1 MFLSEYP
8 FSEFVQFILS
18 YIHSLS
24 WGGWLLYLTLFFLLS
39 VAFWDVFIQKTHT
52 IRHNFP
58 ILGHIRYWLERL
70 GPELRQYIV
79 ANDKEETPFN
89 RAERRWIYASAKHQN
104 NYFGF
109 GTSEQLYEPGYP
121 IIKNSAFPVPD
132 EEAECINDDPSAVP
146 CLKIIGERHKR
157 KKSYRPSS
165 LINISGM
172 SYGSLGK
179 RAVSA
184 LNWGAYF
191 ANCYHN
197 TGEGGLS
204 KYHLFGGELM
214 LQIGTGYFGVRNE
227 KGNFDLEKLV
237 KKVEKYP
244 AIKLIELKISQG
256 AKPGKGGVLPASK
269 ISREIANTRGIPYGE
284 DCLSPNCHSVFH
296 DVDSMLEFIEKI
308 AEATGL
314 PVGIKCAIGKLDF
327 WEELS
332 LKMKKSKVGPDFIAI
347 DGGEGGTGAAPL
359 TYADHIAL
367 PFKTAFTRVY
377 KIFAEK
383 KIEKDIV
390 WIGSGKLG
398 FPDRAIVAFA
408 MGCDIIHVAREAM
421 MSIGC
426 IQAKKCHTGHCPTGI
441 ATQNGWLEAG
451 LHIKN
456 KARRFAAYIHTFRKE
471 LLAISRTAGYYHPSQ
486 FSSDDIEISLG
497 MGRYQ
502 SLSATLDYK
511 KLGLPFTRMS
521 DYAKAS

>member
-1 MFLSEYP
+1 MSEL
-8 FSEFVQFILS
+8 VQSLLT
-18 YIHSLS
+18 YAYTLS
-24 WGGWLLYLTLFFLLS
+24 WGWTILYCVLFFLLCI
-39 VAFWDVFIQKTHT
+39 ALWDIFIQKKHT

-58 ILGHIRYWLERL
+58 IAGHVRYWLEKI

-79 ANDKEETPFN
+79 ANDKEESPFN

-121 IIKNSAFPVPD
+121 IIKNAAFPVSD
-132 EEAECINDDPSAVP
+132 EEAEYINDDPGAIP
-146 CLKIIGERHKR
+146 CLKVIGARHKR
-157 KKSYRPSS
+157 KKPYRPNSV
-165 LINISGM
+165 INISGM

-184 LNWGAYF
+184 LNQGAYL

-214 LQIGTGYFGVRNE
+214 LQIGTGYFGVRDE
-227 KGNFDLEKLV
+227 EGNFCLERLV
-237 KKVEKYP
+237 EKIEKYP

-269 ISREIANTRGIPYGE
+269 ISREIANTRGIPYGK
-284 DCLSPNCHSVFH
+284 DCLSPNSHKVFH

-308 AEATGL
+308 AGAAGL
-314 PVGIKCAIGKLDF
+314 PVGIKCAVGKLDF
-327 WEELS
+327 WEELAV
-332 LKMKKSKVGPDFIAI
+332 KMKKEKKGPDFIAI

-367 PFKTAFTRVY
+367 PFKTAFTRIY
-377 KIFAEK
+377 KIFLEQ
-383 KIEKDIV
+383 KIEKELV

-408 MGCDIIHVAREAM
+408 MGCDIIHIAREAM
-421 MSIGC
+421 IAIGC
-426 IQAKKCHTGHCPTGI
+426 IQAQKCHTGHCPTGI
-441 ATQNGWLEAG
+441 ATQNKWLEAG
-451 LHIKN
+451 LNVKN
-456 KARRFAAYIHTFRKE
+456 KARRFAGYIRTFREE
-471 LLAISRTAGYYHPSQ
+471 LLAISHTAGWHHPNQ
-486 FSSDDIEISLG
+486 FTSEDIEISLG
-497 MGRYQ
+497 MGQYQ
-502 SLSATLDYK
+502 SLSAKLDYR
-511 KLGLPFTRMS
+511 KLSLPFTRMS
-521 DYAKAS
+521 DYTQSK